1 MYDYLGSEIFGC
13 CNLINGNFMAHFTAS
28 WKIGHHFLLQLLTF
42 KLLILLWQPGKL
54 DHEMS
59 RYNNIHHRVELFD
72 KQIDLE
78 IHSSELQQSEWSLSV
93 MLSQVTWERR
103 LFFALSNYYLTPIKK
118 NQTKSKSFKNEK
130 FSVIIKHCVKG

>member
-1 MYDYLGSEIFGC
+1 
-13 CNLINGNFMAHFTAS
+13 
-28 WKIGHHFLLQLLTF
+28 
-42 KLLILLWQPGKL
+42 
-54 DHEMS
+54 MS

-118 NQTKSKSFKNEK
+118 IKQKVKVLKMKN
-130 FSVIIKHCVKG
+130 FQ